1 MRAAIAICLAGGCS
15 FVHGA
20 GGDDMG
26 GDAPPD
32 ASQSQQRPPCALGDS
47 SVQLCLDFEQ
57 PDLGLDSSA
66 GHHDATVVAATAMP
80 RLSQLAAM
88 LGSGASIHVP
98 ETSALD
104 IANNITYEA
113 WLAPSQLPGSDIGVI
128 DNSGQYAIWMLRD
141 GHVGCDLAGH
151 YADSKNPLPLGQFTH
166 VGCTY
171 DGTRIVIYIQGAISG
186 CYTTSSPIATNGS
199 SGTMIGGNFVGGVD
213 NVHVMSRAVTSTE
226 MCLHAGHSNGGD
238 CGGDCGGSS

>member
-1 MRAAIAICLAGGCS
+1 MRAAIAILLVGGCT

-20 GGDDMG
+20 GGDDMSG
-26 GDAPPD
+26 GTPPD
-32 ASQSQQRPPCALGDS
+32 ASQQRPACDLGDLA
-47 SVQLCLDFEQ
+47 VQLCLDFEL

-88 LGSGASIHVP
+88 LGVGASIHVP
-98 ETSALD
+98 ETPALD
-104 IANNITYEA
+104 ITDSITYEA

-128 DNSGQYAIWMLRD
+128 DNSGQYAIWMLPD
-141 GHVGCDLAGH
+141 GRVGCDLAGH
-151 YADSKNPLPLGQFTH
+151 YVDSKDPLPLGQFTH

-171 DGTRIVIYIQGAISG
+171 DSTQITIYIQGAISA
-186 CYTTSSPIATNGS
+186 CYPTSAPIATIGS

-213 NVHVMSRAVTSTE
+213 NVHVMSRAATSTE
-226 MCLHAGHSNGGD
+226 MCLHAGHSNGNE
-238 CGGDCGGSS
+238 CGGGCS